1 MEATRILA
9 IRHGETAWNVDTRIQ
24 GQLDIGLNDTGRWQA
39 QRTAQ
44 ALAHEDIA
52 AVYSS
57 DLSRAFETAQTIA
70 NALSARCALQV
81 VPHLGLR
88 ERHFGHF
95 QGKTW
100 AEIET
105 HWPEDAL
112 QWRQRDP
119 EWSPIEGESL
129 LQLRE
134 RIAQCVHEL
143 AQQHT
148 GEQIVLVAHGG
159 VMDVL
164 YRLATGQSTQAP
176 RTWHLGN
183 AAINRLLW
191 TPQGLSLVGWGDVS
205 HFEGADHH
213 DGNTKPR
220 DESTA

>member
-70 NALSARCALQV
+70 NALSLRGALQV

-105 HWPEDAL
+105 HWPDDARK
-112 QWRQRDP
+112 WRQRDP
-119 EWSPIEGESL
+119 AWSPIEGESL

-143 AQQHT
+143 AHQHK

-205 HFEGADHH
+205 HFEDAD
-213 DGNTKPR
+213 NSSALVKPL
-220 DESTA
+220 DESTT

>member
-70 NALSARCALQV
+70 NALSARSALQV

-105 HWPEDAL
+105 HWPDDARL
-112 QWRQRDP
+112 WRQRDP
-119 EWSPIEGESL
+119 AWSPVEGESL

-143 AQQHT
+143 AHQHK
-148 GEQIVLVAHGG
+148 GEQIALVAHGG

-205 HFEGADHH
+205 HFEDADHH

>member
-70 NALSARCALQV
+70 KALSARGALKV

-100 AEIET
+100 AEIEA
-105 HWPEDAL
+105 HWPDDARL
-112 QWRQRDP
+112 WRQRDP
-119 EWSPIEGESL
+119 SWSPVEGESL

-134 RIAQCVHEL
+134 RIAQCVHAL
-143 AQQHT
+143 AQQHK

-205 HFEGADHH
+205 HFENAD
-213 DGNTKPR
+213 DAQGQSKPL
-220 DESTA
+220 DESST